1 MRTDFQEA
9 VEFILQEMNEKL
21 SNLEQRAAVQR
32 ETIQEYKKNQLLAE
46 LITRPL
52 LSAES
57 TQTPAQ
63 EVSLSSKLKSFFHP
77 GTQSQVSL
85 QKSQGKFDSR
95 STSSK
100 SKGFSPMKTSKSNL
114 NKSVNHSERKREQN
128 LLTEGSEQNISRS
141 PTIYLRSETVYDST
155 IEEESL
161 VDISQGGDEPAKSV
175 RPASSTGSYKASS
188 SQTKKKTGN
197 NLQAY
202 TKWIGKDKSNLIK
215 QEVLKR
221 ITTSALSKGK

>member
-1 MRTDFQEA
+1 MRADFQEA

-21 SNLEQRAAVQR
+21 TNLEQRAAVQR
-32 ETIQEYKKNQLLAE
+32 ETIQVYKKNQLLAE

-57 TQTPAQ
+57 TQTTLP
-63 EVSLSSKLKSFFHP
+63 EVSLSSKLRSFLNS

-85 QKSQGKFDSR
+85 QGKLDSR
-95 STSSK
+95 SVSSK
-100 SKGFSPMKTSKSNL
+100 SKGFSPMKLSKQNL
-114 NKSVNHSERKREQN
+114 NKSVNDGERTREQN
-128 LLTEGSEQNISRS
+128 CSEQNISRS

-161 VDISQGGDEPAKSV
+161 VDISQGGEEQAKSV
-175 RPASSTGSYKASS
+175 RPVSSTVSNKAS
-188 SQTKKKTGN
+188 SQTKKKNGN

-202 TKWIGKDKSNLIK
+202 TKWIAKDKSNLIK
-215 QEVLKR
+215 REVLKR